1 MKKLEVVFY
10 DIVKG
15 YSRLIDDSIV
25 YTTEEQ
31 KNEII
36 MSYIKRFGYT
46 NVAVEDGT
54 IIILR
59 TRL

>member
-15 YSRLIDDSIV
+15 YSRLIDDSVV
-25 YTTEEQ
+25 YETEEQ

-36 MSYIKRFGYT
+36 MGYIKKYGSA
-46 NVAVEDGT
+46 NVVVEDGT
-54 IIILR
+54 IIVLR

>member
-1 MKKLEVVFY
+1 MKKLKIVFY

-15 YSRLIDDSIV
+15 YSRLIDDSVV
-25 YTTEEQ
+25 YETEEQ
-31 KNEII
+31 KNRII
-36 MSYIKRFGYT
+36 MGYLKKYGYA
-46 NVAVEDGT
+46 NVVVEDGT